1 MVLKK
6 HINAVGKYL
15 QLITL
20 GHTTVKEMVR
30 KEVVRVS
37 TLLETII
44 KALVILELLAKLIL
58 ALITM

>member
-1 MVLKK
+1 
-6 HINAVGKYL
+6 
-15 QLITL
+15 
-20 GHTTVKEMVR
+20 VKEMVR

-37 TLLETII
+37 TLLETIT

>member
-1 MVLKK
+1 
-6 HINAVGKYL
+6 
-15 QLITL
+15 
-20 GHTTVKEMVR
+20 VKEMVR